1 MLTVTDAPRT
11 FNRSDSIHERIAFSC
26 KCKALVLSTIM
37 PHLTPDLFLDFLE
50 VLFDLVLSSDKI
62 IIVCDF
68 NIHLDADNDS
78 LNSAFNLLLDE
89 LASLYLII
97 FINI

>member
-37 PHLTPDLFLDFLE
+37 PHLTPDLFLE

-68 NIHLDADNDS
+68 NIHLDAENDS